1 MPSRRKPSMPKPAL
15 SPQRRSGPYCVRKN
29 NTMDAL
35 KPNEYQCAM
44 CHGVFEYGWSDD
56 LATKELHQNFG
67 AFDKEDCVLICDDC
81 YQKTGLFCGPPQDWL
96 KDIPKPM
103 REIFRARYDEAARKM
118 AKAFEDHILY
128 GTPLILEN
136 IQ

>member
-1 MPSRRKPSMPKPAL
+1 M
-15 SPQRRSGPYCVRKN
+15 
-29 NTMDAL
+29 TTL
-35 KPNEYQCAM
+35 KPNEYQCAA

-56 LATKELHQNFG
+56 LATEELHQNFG
-67 AFDKEDCVLICDDC
+67 EFDKADCAVICDDC
-81 YQKTGLFCGPPQDWL
+81 YQQTGLFCGPPEDPF

-103 REIFRARYDEAARKM
+103 REIFRRHHDAVSVKV

-128 GTPLILEN
+128 GVPLTVET